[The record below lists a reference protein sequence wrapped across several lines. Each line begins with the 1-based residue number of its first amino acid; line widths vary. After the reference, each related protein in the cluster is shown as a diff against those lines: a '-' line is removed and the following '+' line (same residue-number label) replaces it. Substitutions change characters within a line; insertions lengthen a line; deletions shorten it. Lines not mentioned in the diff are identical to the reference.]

1 MLFRSITSTFSE
13 NVLIEDNFI
22 TLNSNV
28 TGGSPSENAGIEIS
42 RGASANVQLLWNENT
57 DQWQFTNDGSAY
69 YNLPTSVVNSWNGL
83 TGAVTGVTAVNAGSG
98 ISVSGTTNPTI
109 TNTGVTGFNGATGN
123 VTGVT
128 GVAAGTGISIS
139 GTTRPTITNTGVQT
153 FNGLTGAVT
162 GVTAV
167 NAGTNIVVTGT
178 TNPTVATSTTPIF
191 STVTATGTEIG
202 RAHV

>member
-1 MLFRSITSTFSE
+1 MSASSVFVGGATFTGDVTIQGNLTVSGGVTSVFSE

-123 VTGVT
+123 VK
-128 GVAAGTGISIS
+128 
-139 GTTRPTITNTGVQT
+139 
-153 FNGLTGAVT
+153 
-162 GVTAV
+162 
-167 NAGTNIVVTGT
+167 
-178 TNPTVATSTTPIF
+178 
-191 STVTATGTEIG
+191 IG